1 MCICTKKVSADRL
14 IFTLQYII
22 LMNKDS
28 LLNKFQAQI
37 EIELKNAKDLEGSVK
52 GLKNVLVRE
61 LLGSIAS
68 DSR

>member
-1 MCICTKKVSADRL
+1 
-14 IFTLQYII
+14 
-22 LMNKDS
+22 MNKDS

-61 LLGSIAS
+61 LLGIIAS

>member
-1 MCICTKKVSADRL
+1 
-14 IFTLQYII
+14 
-22 LMNKDS
+22 MNKDS